1 MRESFR
7 AVGEESQTSLVRD
20 LRIAQDDERYYILNN
35 LIKNIHKLLNIFK
48 YIHIFFSICY
58 IYNAL

>member
-48 YIHIFFSICY
+48 YIHI
-58 IYNAL
+58 

>member
-7 AVGEESQTSLVRD
+7 AVGKESQTSLVRD
-20 LRIAQDDERYYILNN
+20 FRIAQDDERYYILNN

-48 YIHIFFSICY
+48 YIHI
-58 IYNAL
+58 